1 MLKRLVER
9 PIAVTMTIIAILI
22 VGVVA
27 IGKLPVSLMP
37 NVDIPQITVQV
48 AVNGSSAREI
58 NEQVIKPLRMQLIQI
73 PALEDIRCE
82 AVNGSGNIFMVF
94 DHKSNTDLNFIEVNE
109 KIDKVLSSLPKEVE
123 RPKVIK
129 ASATDIPA
137 FFINVAIP
145 GSSVEKFLELSRFA
159 KEVIARRV
167 EQVPQVALVD
177 ISGTLGTQI
186 LIEPDE
192 AKLQGLGIGVDDLE
206 KAIGKNN
213 VTLGNLSIRDGYYQW
228 NVSFDSQVKNRED
241 IESITL
247 NINGR
252 IYTFGE
258 LAKVSEVPQ
267 DADGMVQQGEERAI
281 ARAVIKQSD
290 AQMADL
296 KESLEELT
304 ENFKREY
311 PHIEFTV
318 TRNQTELLDYSI
330 DNLKDNILVG
340 AILAVLVIFLF
351 MRDYRS
357 PLLVM
362 ITIPLSLVV
371 SLLLLYL
378 LGISINIISLSGLI
392 LGLGMMVDN
401 SIIVIDNITQYWQ
414 RGAALK
420 VAVVEATKEVVGP
433 MLSSVLTTCSVFVP
447 LIFLSGISG
456 ALFYDQ
462 AMAVTMALFTSL
474 FVAVLVIPVY
484 YWQLYRKQER
494 FAPSGFRQ
502 EYIGKK
508 KSFLDRID
516 DWYEKGLKW
525 TLRHQK
531 AAWGVFFALIAGTF
545 LFYGVLEKSKLP
557 PITHKDVILNIDWNS
572 PLTLEESRTRCS
584 KILEGMEGHIAHYD
598 LLIGKQDFLL
608 SHSGDITSSQVKCY
622 IDAHT
627 PDDLAQLEPVLLE
640 RIQEKYPQATTGF
653 EESSNI
659 FNTIFADN
667 EAPLV
672 AMISRKDSKS
682 LQPDQLNRVLQQIK
696 DRLPEV
702 YIEPV
707 LWQEQILLITQP
719 EQMALYNL
727 NYSAIY
733 QALSTA
739 TKENTLFSIKQGS
752 FSTPVV
758 IGDAGE
764 QKDLLAVTVKNSQ
777 GAEIPLS
784 YVLKERRVRDLK
796 NIVQG
801 RDGDYYPLN
810 INVPDNL
817 IPAVEQAIKEIILS
831 TDEFA
836 VEFAGGYY
844 TSRGMIGEL
853 AIILIISLLLLY
865 FILAAQFE
873 SLVQPLIILSE
884 IVADLTGALFLL
896 WICGAGINLMSMIGI
911 VVMCGII
918 INDSILKVDTI
929 NRLRKQYSLL
939 RAIMVAGNRRLSP
952 ILMTSL
958 TTILAIAPFLVRG
971 NMGADLQF
979 PLSLALIGGMVVG
992 TAVSIFFIPVL
1003 YYNIY
1008 NRRSGRNA
1016 AEGSNKPEPV
1026 GKKN

>member
-1 MLKRLVER
+1 MLRRLVER

-22 VGVVA
+22 VGIVA
-27 IGKLPVSLMP
+27 IGRLPISLMP

-48 AVNGSSAREI
+48 AASGTSAREI

-73 PALEDIRCE
+73 PSLEDIRCE
-82 AVNGSGNIFMVF
+82 AVNGSGNIFMEF
-94 DHKSNTDLNFIEVNE
+94 SHKSDTDLNFIEVNE

-137 FFINVAIP
+137 FFINLTIP

-192 AKLQGLGIGVDDLE
+192 AKLQGLGIGVDELE
-206 KAIGKNN
+206 KAVGNNN

-228 NVSFDSQVKNRED
+228 NVSFDSQLKSRED
-241 IESITL
+241 IEAITL
-247 NINGR
+247 NLNGR

-267 DADGMVQQGEERAI
+267 ESHGMVQQGAERAI
-281 ARAVIKQSD
+281 TMAVIKQSD
-290 AQMADL
+290 AQMAAL
-296 KESLEELT
+296 KSSLEELT
-304 ENFKREY
+304 ENFAKEY

-330 DNLKDNILVG
+330 DNLKSNILVG

-414 RGAALK
+414 RGSSLK
-420 VAVVEATKEVVGP
+420 EAVVEATREVVAP

-484 YWQLYRKQER
+484 YMRLYKGQER
-494 FAPSGFRQ
+494 KPAR
-502 EYIGKK
+502 KK

-516 DWYEKGLKW
+516 DGYEKGLKW

-531 AAWGVFFALIAGTF
+531 TAWGVFFALIAGTF

-557 PITHKDVILNIDWNS
+557 PVTHKDIILNIDWNA
-572 PLTLEESRTRCS
+572 PITLEESRARCS

-608 SHSGDITSSQVKCY
+608 SHSGDITPSQVKCY

-627 PDDLAQLEPVLLE
+627 PDDLAQVEPVLLK
-640 RIQEKYPQATTGF
+640 RIQEKYPQSTTGF

-696 DRLPEV
+696 ERLPQV

-707 LWQEQILLITQP
+707 L
-719 EQMALYNL
+719 
-727 NYSAIY
+727 
-733 QALSTA
+733 
-739 TKENTLFSIKQGS
+739 
-752 FSTPVV
+752 
-758 IGDAGE
+758 
-764 QKDLLAVTVKNSQ
+764 
-777 GAEIPLS
+777 
-784 YVLKERRVRDLK
+784 
-796 NIVQG
+796 
-801 RDGDYYPLN
+801 
-810 INVPDNL
+810 
-817 IPAVEQAIKEIILS
+817 
-831 TDEFA
+831 
-836 VEFAGGYY
+836 
-844 TSRGMIGEL
+844 
-853 AIILIISLLLLY
+853 
-865 FILAAQFE
+865 
-873 SLVQPLIILSE
+873 
-884 IVADLTGALFLL
+884 
-896 WICGAGINLMSMIGI
+896 
-911 VVMCGII
+911 
-918 INDSILKVDTI
+918 
-929 NRLRKQYSLL
+929 
-939 RAIMVAGNRRLSP
+939 
-952 ILMTSL
+952 
-958 TTILAIAPFLVRG
+958 
-971 NMGADLQF
+971 
-979 PLSLALIGGMVVG
+979 
-992 TAVSIFFIPVL
+992 
-1003 YYNIY
+1003 
-1008 NRRSGRNA
+1008 
-1016 AEGSNKPEPV
+1016 
-1026 GKKN
+1026 

>member
-1 MLKRLVER
+1 MLRRLVER

-22 VGVVA
+22 VGIVA
-27 IGKLPVSLMP
+27 IGRLPISLMP

-48 AVNGSSAREI
+48 AASGTSAREI

-73 PALEDIRCE
+73 PSLEDIRCE
-82 AVNGSGNIFMVF
+82 AVNGSGNIFMEF
-94 DHKSNTDLNFIEVNE
+94 SHKSDTDLNFIEVNE

-137 FFINVAIP
+137 FFINLTIP

-159 KEVIARRV
+159 REVIARRV

-192 AKLQGLGIGVDDLE
+192 AKLQGLGIGVDELE
-206 KAIGKNN
+206 KAVGNNN

-228 NVSFDSQVKNRED
+228 NVSFDSQLKSRED
-241 IESITL
+241 IEAITL
-247 NINGR
+247 NLNGR

-267 DADGMVQQGEERAI
+267 GAHGMVQQGAERAI
-281 ARAVIKQSD
+281 TMAVIKQSD
-290 AQMADL
+290 AQMAAL
-296 KESLEELT
+296 KSSLEELT
-304 ENFKREY
+304 ENFAKEY

-330 DNLKDNILVG
+330 DNLKSNILVG

-414 RGAALK
+414 RGSSLK
-420 VAVVEATKEVVGP
+420 EAVVEATREVVAP

-484 YWQLYRKQER
+484 YMRLYKVQER
-494 FAPSGFRQ
+494 KPAR
-502 EYIGKK
+502 KK
-508 KSFLDRID
+508 KTFLDRID
-516 DWYEKGLKW
+516 DGYEKGLKW

-531 AAWGVFFALIAGTF
+531 TAWGVFFALIAGTF

-557 PITHKDVILNIDWNS
+557 PITHKDIILNIDWNS
-572 PLTLEESRTRCS
+572 PITLEESRARCS
-584 KILEGMEGHIAHYD
+584 KILEGLEQHIAHYD

-608 SHSGDITSSQVKCY
+608 SHSGDITPSQVKCY

-627 PDDLAQLEPVLLE
+627 PDDLAQVEPVLLK

-696 DRLPEV
+696 ERLPQV

-707 LWQEQILLITQP
+707 LWQEQILLVTQP

-727 NYSAIY
+727 GYGAIY

-817 IPAVEQAIKEIILS
+817 IPAVEKAIKETILA

-873 SLVQPLIILSE
+873 SLVQPFIILSE
-884 IVADLTGALFLL
+884 IVADLTGALLLL

-979 PLSLALIGGMVVG
+979 PLSLALIGGMIVG

-1008 NRRSGRNA
+1008 
-1016 AEGSNKPEPV
+1016 KPV

>member
-1 MLKRLVER
+1 MLRRLVER

-22 VGVVA
+22 VGIVA
-27 IGKLPVSLMP
+27 IGRLPISLMP

-48 AVNGSSAREI
+48 AASGTSAREI

-73 PALEDIRCE
+73 PSLEDIRCE
-82 AVNGSGNIFMVF
+82 AVNGSGNIFMEF
-94 DHKSNTDLNFIEVNE
+94 SHKSDTDLNFIEVNE

-137 FFINVAIP
+137 FFINLTIP

-159 KEVIARRV
+159 REVIARRV

-192 AKLQGLGIGVDDLE
+192 AKLQGLGIGVDELE
-206 KAIGKNN
+206 KAVGNNN

-228 NVSFDSQVKNRED
+228 NVSFDSQLKSRED
-241 IESITL
+241 IEAITL
-247 NINGR
+247 NLNGR

-267 DADGMVQQGEERAI
+267 EAHGMVQQGAERAI
-281 ARAVIKQSD
+281 TMAVIKQSD
-290 AQMADL
+290 AQMAAL
-296 KESLEELT
+296 KSSLEELT
-304 ENFKREY
+304 ENFAKEY

-330 DNLKDNILVG
+330 DNLKSNILVG

-414 RGAALK
+414 RGSSLK
-420 VAVVEATKEVVGP
+420 EAVVEATREVVAP

-484 YWQLYRKQER
+484 YMRLYKGQER
-494 FAPSGFRQ
+494 KPAR
-502 EYIGKK
+502 KK
-508 KSFLDRID
+508 KPFLDRID
-516 DWYEKGLKW
+516 DGYEKGLKW

-531 AAWGVFFALIAGTF
+531 TAWGVFFALIAGTF

-557 PITHKDVILNIDWNS
+557 PITHKDIILNIDWNA
-572 PLTLEESRTRCS
+572 PITLEESRARCS

-608 SHSGDITSSQVKCY
+608 SHSGDITPSQVKCY

-627 PDDLAQLEPVLLE
+627 PDDLAQVEPVLLK

-696 DRLPEV
+696 ERLPQV

-707 LWQEQILLITQP
+707 LWQEQIHLVTQP

-727 NYSAIY
+727 GYGAIY

-764 QKDLLAVTVKNSQ
+764 QKDLLAVTVKNAQ

-817 IPAVEQAIKEIILS
+817 IPAVEKAIKETILA

-873 SLVQPLIILSE
+873 SLVQPFIILSE
-884 IVADLTGALFLL
+884 IVADLTGALLLL

-979 PLSLALIGGMVVG
+979 PLSVALIGGMIVG

-1008 NRRSGRNA
+1008 
-1016 AEGSNKPEPV
+1016 KPV

>member
-1 MLKRLVER
+1 MLRRLVER

-22 VGVVA
+22 VGIVA
-27 IGKLPVSLMP
+27 IRRLPISLMP

-48 AVNGSSAREI
+48 AASGTSAREI

-73 PALEDIRCE
+73 PSLEDIRCE
-82 AVNGSGNIFMVF
+82 AVNGSGNIFMEF
-94 DHKSNTDLNFIEVNE
+94 SHKSDTDLNFIEVNE

-137 FFINVAIP
+137 FFINLTIP

-159 KEVIARRV
+159 REVIARRV

-192 AKLQGLGIGVDDLE
+192 AKLQGLGIGVDELE
-206 KAIGKNN
+206 KAVGNNN

-228 NVSFDSQVKNRED
+228 NVSFDSQLKSRED
-241 IESITL
+241 IEAITL
-247 NINGR
+247 NLNGR

-267 DADGMVQQGEERAI
+267 EAHGMVQQGAERAI
-281 ARAVIKQSD
+281 TMAVIKQSD
-290 AQMADL
+290 AQMAAL
-296 KESLEELT
+296 KSSLEELT
-304 ENFKREY
+304 ENFAKEY

-330 DNLKDNILVG
+330 DNLKSNILVG

-414 RGAALK
+414 RGSSLK
-420 VAVVEATKEVVGP
+420 EAVVEATREVVAP

-484 YWQLYRKQER
+484 YMRLYKGQER
-494 FAPSGFRQ
+494 KPAR
-502 EYIGKK
+502 KK

-516 DWYEKGLKW
+516 DGYEKGLKW

-531 AAWGVFFALIAGTF
+531 TAWGVFFALIAGTF

-557 PITHKDVILNIDWNS
+557 PITHKDIILNIDWNA
-572 PLTLEESRTRCS
+572 PITLEESRARCS
-584 KILEGMEGHIAHYD
+584 KILEGLEGHIAHYD

-608 SHSGDITSSQVKCY
+608 SHSGDITPSQVKCY

-627 PDDLAQLEPVLLE
+627 PDDLAQVEPVLLK

-696 DRLPEV
+696 ERLPQV

-707 LWQEQILLITQP
+707 LWQEQILLVTQP

-727 NYSAIY
+727 GYGAIY

-817 IPAVEQAIKEIILS
+817 IPAVEKSIKETILA

-873 SLVQPLIILSE
+873 SLVQPFIILSE

-979 PLSLALIGGMVVG
+979 PLSVALIGGMVVG

-1008 NRRSGRNA
+1008 
-1016 AEGSNKPEPV
+1016 KPV

>member
-1 MLKRLVER
+1 MLRRLVDR
-9 PIAVTMTIIAILI
+9 PIAVTMTIVAILI
-22 VGVVA
+22 VGIVS
-27 IGKLPVSLMP
+27 IGRLPISLMP

-48 AVNGSSAREI
+48 SAGGSSAREI

-73 PALEDIRCE
+73 PALQDIRCE
-82 AVNGSGNIFMVF
+82 AVNGSGSIFMEF
-94 DHKSNTDLNFIEVNE
+94 SHKSDIDLNFIEVNE
-109 KIDKVLSSLPKEVE
+109 RIDKVLSSLPKEVE

-137 FFINVAIP
+137 FFINVSIP
-145 GSSVEKFLELSRFA
+145 GSSIETFMQLSTFA
-159 KEVIARRV
+159 REILSRRV
-167 EQVPQVALVD
+167 EQVAEVALVD
-177 ISGTLGTQI
+177 ISGVLGSRI
-186 LIEPDE
+186 LIEPNTARLE
-192 AKLQGLGIGVDDLE
+192 ALGLTVKDLE
-206 KAIGKNN
+206 EAIDGNN
-213 VTLGNLSIRDGYYQW
+213 VTLGNLTIKDGHYQW
-228 NVSFDSQVKNRED
+228 NVSFDSRIKSKED
-241 IESITL
+241 IEKIRL
-247 NINGR
+247 NVNGR
-252 IYTFGE
+252 IYSFGE
-258 LAKVSEVPQ
+258 LASVQLLPQ
-267 DADGMVQQGEERAI
+267 TPEGIVQQGEERAI
-281 ARAVIKQSD
+281 TMAVIKQSD
-290 AQMADL
+290 AQMSAL
-296 KESLEELT
+296 KGSLEKLT
-304 ENFKREY
+304 ANFKNEY
-311 PHIEFTV
+311 PDVEFTV

-330 DNLKDNILVG
+330 DNLKSNIIVG

-351 MRDYRS
+351 MSDLRS

-362 ITIPLSLVV
+362 ITIPLSLVA

-414 RGAALK
+414 RGASLK
-420 VAVVEATKEVVGP
+420 DATVEATREVVGP

-462 AMAVTMALFTSL
+462 AMAVTTALFTSL

-484 YWQLYRKQER
+484 YHLLYRKQER
-494 FAPSGFRQ
+494 FVSMGLLRDRDGEKRRF
-502 EYIGKK
+502 
-508 KSFLDRID
+508 SLDRID
-516 DWYEKGLKW
+516 DMYEKGLKW
-525 TLRHQK
+525 VLRHQK
-531 AAWGVFFALIAGTF
+531 TSWVVFISLAACSFV
-545 LFYGVLEKSKLP
+545 FYGLLQKSKLP
-557 PITHKDVILNIDWNS
+557 PITHKDIILNIDWNT
-572 PLTLEESRTRCS
+572 PLTIEESRKRCLS
-584 KILEGMEGHIAHYD
+584 IMDGLEERVEHYD

-608 SHSGDITSSQVKCY
+608 SHSGDITPSQVKFY

-627 PDDLAQLEPVLLE
+627 PDELAYAQEILRD
-640 RIQEKYPQATTGF
+640 RILGQWPDATVGF

-672 AMISRKDSKS
+672 AMLSRKDSKT
-682 LQPDQLNRVLQQIK
+682 LEPDQLNRVLQQIK
-696 DRLPEV
+696 ERLPQV

-707 LWQEQILLITQP
+707 LWQEQIMLITEP
-719 EQMALYNL
+719 EKMALYNVD
-727 NYSAIY
+727 YGSIY
-733 QALSTA
+733 RALSTA
-739 TKENTLFSIKQGS
+739 TSENTLFSIKSGS
-752 FSTPVV
+752 FSIPVV
-758 IGDAGE
+758 IGEGAAHN
-764 QKDLLAVTVKNSQ
+764 DLLSVTVKNTL

-810 INVPDNL
+810 ISVADSQ
-817 IPAVEQAIKEIILS
+817 IPKVEQVIKEVIHAENDFS
-831 TDEFA
+831 
-836 VEFAGGYY
+836 VEFAGEYY
-844 TSRGMIGEL
+844 ASKGLIGEL
-853 AIILIISLLLLY
+853 AIVLVISLLLLY

-884 IVADLTGALFLL
+884 IVADLSGALFAL
-896 WICGAGINLMSMIGI
+896 WICGAGINIMSMIGI

-929 NRLRKQYSLL
+929 NRLRKDYTLL
-939 RAIMVAGNRRLSP
+939 RAIIVGGNRRLTP

-979 PLSLALIGGMVVG
+979 PLSVALIGGMVLG
-992 TAVSIFFIPVL
+992 TVVSIFFIPVL

-1008 NRRSGRNA
+1008 S
-1016 AEGSNKPEPV
+1016 
-1026 GKKN
+1026 KK

>member
-1 MLKRLVER
+1 
-9 PIAVTMTIIAILI
+9 MTIVAILI
-22 VGVVA
+22 VGIVA
-27 IGKLPVSLMP
+27 IGKLPISLMP

-48 AVNGSSAREI
+48 AAKGSSAREL

-73 PALEDIRCE
+73 PSLEDIRCE
-82 AVNGSGNIFMVF
+82 AVNGSGNIFMEF
-94 DHKSNTDLNFIEVNE
+94 SHKSDTDLNFIEVNE
-109 KIDKVLSSLPKEVE
+109 KIDKVLSTLPKEVE

-137 FFINVAIP
+137 FFINLTIP

-159 KEVIARRV
+159 REVIARRV

-206 KAIGKNN
+206 KAIGNNN

-228 NVSFDSQVKNRED
+228 NVSFDSQLTSREE
-241 IESITL
+241 IEAITL
-247 NINGR
+247 NLNGR

-267 DADGMVQQGEERAI
+267 EAHGMVQQGSERAI
-281 ARAVIKQSD
+281 TMAVIKQSD

-330 DNLKDNILVG
+330 DNLKSNILVG
-340 AILAVLVIFLF
+340 AILVVLVIFLF

-414 RGAALK
+414 RGSTLK
-420 VAVVEATKEVVGP
+420 EAVVEATKEVIAP

-484 YWQLYRKQER
+484 YLLLYRKQER
-494 FAPSGFRQ
+494 FAQSGVGR
-502 EYIGKK
+502 ESARKKK

-516 DWYEKGLKW
+516 DGYEKGLKW

-531 AAWGVFFALIAGTF
+531 TAWGIFFALIAGTF

-557 PITHKDVILNIDWNS
+557 PITHKDIILNIDWNAS
-572 PLTLEESRTRCS
+572 LSLEESRARCS

-608 SHSGDITSSQVKCY
+608 SHSGDITPSQVKCY

-653 EESSNI
+653 DESSNI

-696 DRLPEV
+696 ERLPQV

-727 NYSAIY
+727 NYGAIY

-764 QKDLLAVTVKNSQ
+764 RKDLLSVTVKNSQ

-817 IPAVEQAIKEIILS
+817 IPAVEQAIKETILA

-844 TSRGMIGEL
+844 TSRSMIGEL
-853 AIILIISLLLLY
+853 AIILVISLLLLY

-929 NRLRKQYSLL
+929 NRLRRQYSLL
-939 RAIMVAGNRRLSP
+939 RAIIVAGNRRLSP

-1008 NRRSGRNA
+1008 KS
-1016 AEGSNKPEPV
+1016 V

>member
-1 MLKRLVER
+1 MLRRLVER

-22 VGVVA
+22 VGIVA
-27 IGKLPVSLMP
+27 IGRLPISLMP

-48 AVNGSSAREI
+48 AASGTSAREI

-73 PALEDIRCE
+73 PSLEDIRCE
-82 AVNGSGNIFMVF
+82 AVNGSGNIFMEF
-94 DHKSNTDLNFIEVNE
+94 SHKSDTDLNFIEVNE

-137 FFINVAIP
+137 FFINLTIP

-192 AKLQGLGIGVDDLE
+192 AKLQGLGIGVDELE
-206 KAIGKNN
+206 KAVGNNN

-228 NVSFDSQVKNRED
+228 NVSFDSQLKSRED
-241 IESITL
+241 IEAITL
-247 NINGR
+247 NLNGR

-267 DADGMVQQGEERAI
+267 ESHGMVQQGAERAI
-281 ARAVIKQSD
+281 TMAVIKQSD
-290 AQMADL
+290 AQMAAL
-296 KESLEELT
+296 KSSLEELT
-304 ENFKREY
+304 ENFAKEY

-330 DNLKDNILVG
+330 DNLKSNILVG

-414 RGAALK
+414 RGSSLK
-420 VAVVEATKEVVGP
+420 EAVVEATREVVAP

-484 YWQLYRKQER
+484 YMRLYKGQER
-494 FAPSGFRQ
+494 KPAR
-502 EYIGKK
+502 KK

-516 DWYEKGLKW
+516 DGYEKGLKW

-531 AAWGVFFALIAGTF
+531 TAWGVFFALIAGTF

-557 PITHKDVILNIDWNS
+557 PVTHKDIILNIDWNA
-572 PLTLEESRTRCS
+572 PITLEESRARCS

-608 SHSGDITSSQVKCY
+608 SHSGDITPSQVKCY

-627 PDDLAQLEPVLLE
+627 PDDLAQVEPVLLK
-640 RIQEKYPQATTGF
+640 RIQEKYPQSTTGF

-696 DRLPEV
+696 ERLPQV

-707 LWQEQILLITQP
+707 LWQEQILLVTQP

-727 NYSAIY
+727 GYGAIY

-764 QKDLLAVTVKNSQ
+764 QKDLLAVTVKNAQ

-810 INVPDNL
+810 INVPDNI
-817 IPAVEQAIKEIILS
+817 IPAVEKAIKETILA

-873 SLVQPLIILSE
+873 SLVQPFIILSE
-884 IVADLTGALFLL
+884 IVADLTGALLLL

-979 PLSLALIGGMVVG
+979 PLSLALIGGMIVG

-1008 NRRSGRNA
+1008 
-1016 AEGSNKPEPV
+1016 KPV

>member
-1 MLKRLVER
+1 MLRRLVER

-22 VGVVA
+22 VGIVA
-27 IGKLPVSLMP
+27 IGKLPISLMP

-48 AVNGSSAREI
+48 AAKGSSAREI

-73 PALEDIRCE
+73 PSLEDIRCE
-82 AVNGSGNIFMVF
+82 AVNGSGNIFMEF
-94 DHKSNTDLNFIEVNE
+94 SHKSDTDLNFIEVNE
-109 KIDKVLSSLPKEVE
+109 KIDKVLSTLPKEVE

-137 FFINVAIP
+137 FFINLTIP

-159 KEVIARRV
+159 REVIARRV

-206 KAIGKNN
+206 IAVGNNN

-228 NVSFDSQVKNRED
+228 NVSFDSQLTSREE
-241 IESITL
+241 IEAITL
-247 NINGR
+247 NLNGR

-258 LAKVSEVPQ
+258 LARVSEMPQ
-267 DADGMVQQGEERAI
+267 EANGMVQQGAERAI
-281 ARAVIKQSD
+281 TMAVIKQSD
-290 AQMADL
+290 AQMAAL
-296 KESLEELT
+296 KVSLEELT
-304 ENFKREY
+304 ENFRKDY
-311 PHIEFTV
+311 PHIEFSV

-330 DNLKDNILVG
+330 DNLKSNILVG

-414 RGAALK
+414 RGSTLK
-420 VAVVEATKEVVGP
+420 EAVVEATKEVIAP

-484 YWQLYRKQER
+484 YWQLYRRQER
-494 FAPSGFRQ
+494 KPAR
-502 EYIGKK
+502 EKK

-516 DWYEKGLKW
+516 DGYEKGLKW

-531 AAWGVFFALIAGTF
+531 TAWGIFFALIAGTF

-557 PITHKDVILNIDWNS
+557 PITHKDIILNIDWNVS
-572 PLTLEESRTRCS
+572 LTLEESRARCLR
-584 KILEGMEGHIAHYD
+584 ILEGLEEHIAHYD

-627 PDDLAQLEPVLLE
+627 PNDLAQVE
-640 RIQEKYPQATTGF
+640 RILQQRVQENYPQATTGF

-682 LQPDQLNRVLQQIK
+682 LQPDQLNSVLQQIK
-696 DRLPEV
+696 QRLPQV

-727 NYSAIY
+727 GYSAIY

-810 INVPDNL
+810 ISVPDNL
-817 IPAVEQAIKEIILS
+817 IPAVEKAIKETILA
-831 TDEFA
+831 TDELA

-884 IVADLTGALFLL
+884 IVADLTGALLLL

-1016 AEGSNKPEPV
+1016 AEGSNKPDLSGRKTERL
-1026 GKKN
+1026 

>member
-1 MLKRLVER
+1 
-9 PIAVTMTIIAILI
+9 
-22 VGVVA
+22 
-27 IGKLPVSLMP
+27 
-37 NVDIPQITVQV
+37 
-48 AVNGSSAREI
+48 
-58 NEQVIKPLRMQLIQI
+58 
-73 PALEDIRCE
+73 
-82 AVNGSGNIFMVF
+82 
-94 DHKSNTDLNFIEVNE
+94 
-109 KIDKVLSSLPKEVE
+109 
-123 RPKVIK
+123 
-129 ASATDIPA
+129 
-137 FFINVAIP
+137 
-145 GSSVEKFLELSRFA
+145 
-159 KEVIARRV
+159 
-167 EQVPQVALVD
+167 
-177 ISGTLGTQI
+177 
-186 LIEPDE
+186 
-192 AKLQGLGIGVDDLE
+192 
-206 KAIGKNN
+206 
-213 VTLGNLSIRDGYYQW
+213 
-228 NVSFDSQVKNRED
+228 
-241 IESITL
+241 
-247 NINGR
+247 
-252 IYTFGE
+252 
-258 LAKVSEVPQ
+258 
-267 DADGMVQQGEERAI
+267 
-281 ARAVIKQSD
+281 
-290 AQMADL
+290 
-296 KESLEELT
+296 
-304 ENFKREY
+304 
-311 PHIEFTV
+311 
-318 TRNQTELLDYSI
+318 
-330 DNLKDNILVG
+330 
-340 AILAVLVIFLF
+340 
-351 MRDYRS
+351 
-357 PLLVM
+357 
-362 ITIPLSLVV
+362 
-371 SLLLLYL
+371 
-378 LGISINIISLSGLI
+378 
-392 LGLGMMVDN
+392 
-401 SIIVIDNITQYWQ
+401 
-414 RGAALK
+414 
-420 VAVVEATKEVVGP
+420 
-433 MLSSVLTTCSVFVP
+433 
-447 LIFLSGISG
+447 
-456 ALFYDQ
+456 
-462 AMAVTMALFTSL
+462 
-474 FVAVLVIPVY
+474 
-484 YWQLYRKQER
+484 
-494 FAPSGFRQ
+494 
-502 EYIGKK
+502 
-508 KSFLDRID
+508 
-516 DWYEKGLKW
+516 
-525 TLRHQK
+525 
-531 AAWGVFFALIAGTF
+531 
-545 LFYGVLEKSKLP
+545 
-557 PITHKDVILNIDWNS
+557 
-572 PLTLEESRTRCS
+572 
-584 KILEGMEGHIAHYD
+584 MEGHIAHYD

-608 SHSGDITSSQVKCY
+608 SHSGDITPSQVKCY

-627 PDDLAQLEPVLLE
+627 PDDLAQVEPVLLK

-696 DRLPEV
+696 ERLPQV

-707 LWQEQILLITQP
+707 LWQEQILLVTQP

-727 NYSAIY
+727 GYGAIY

-764 QKDLLAVTVKNSQ
+764 QKDLLAVTVKNAQ

-817 IPAVEQAIKEIILS
+817 IPAVEKAIKKTVLA

-873 SLVQPLIILSE
+873 SLVQPFIILSE
-884 IVADLTGALFLL
+884 IVADLTGALLLL

-979 PLSLALIGGMVVG
+979 PLSVALIGGMVVG

-1008 NRRSGRNA
+1008 
-1016 AEGSNKPEPV
+1016 KPV

>member
-1 MLKRLVER
+1 MLRRLVER

-22 VGVVA
+22 VGIVA
-27 IGKLPVSLMP
+27 IGRLPISLMP

-48 AVNGSSAREI
+48 AASGTSAREI

-73 PALEDIRCE
+73 PSLEDIRCE
-82 AVNGSGNIFMVF
+82 AVNGSGNIFMEF
-94 DHKSNTDLNFIEVNE
+94 SHKSDTDLNFIEVNE

-137 FFINVAIP
+137 FFINLTIP

-192 AKLQGLGIGVDDLE
+192 AKLQGLGIGVDELE
-206 KAIGKNN
+206 KAVGNNN

-228 NVSFDSQVKNRED
+228 NVSFDSQLKSRED
-241 IESITL
+241 IEAITL
-247 NINGR
+247 NLNGR

-267 DADGMVQQGEERAI
+267 EAHGMVQQGAERAI
-281 ARAVIKQSD
+281 TMAVIKQSD
-290 AQMADL
+290 AQMAAL
-296 KESLEELT
+296 KSSLEELT
-304 ENFKREY
+304 ENFTKEY

-330 DNLKDNILVG
+330 DNLKSNILVG

-414 RGAALK
+414 RGSSLK
-420 VAVVEATKEVVGP
+420 EAVVEATREVVAP

-484 YWQLYRKQER
+484 YMRLYKGQER
-494 FAPSGFRQ
+494 KPSR
-502 EYIGKK
+502 KK

-531 AAWGVFFALIAGTF
+531 TAWGVFFTLIAGTF
-545 LFYGVLEKSKLP
+545 LFYGVLDKSKLP
-557 PITHKDVILNIDWNS
+557 PITHKDIILNIDWNA
-572 PLTLEESRTRCS
+572 PITLEESRARCS
-584 KILEGMEGHIAHYD
+584 KILEGLEQHIAHYD

-608 SHSGDITSSQVKCY
+608 SHSGDITPSQVKCY

-627 PDDLAQLEPVLLE
+627 PDDLAQVEPVLLK
-640 RIQEKYPQATTGF
+640 RIQEKYPQVTTGF

-696 DRLPEV
+696 ERLPQV

-707 LWQEQILLITQP
+707 LWQEQILLVTQP

-727 NYSAIY
+727 GYGAIY

-817 IPAVEQAIKEIILS
+817 IPAVEKAIKETVLA

-836 VEFAGGYY
+836 MEFAGGYY

-873 SLVQPLIILSE
+873 SLVQPFIILSE
-884 IVADLTGALFLL
+884 IVADLTGALLLL

-979 PLSLALIGGMVVG
+979 PLSLALIGGMIVG

-1008 NRRSGRNA
+1008 
-1016 AEGSNKPEPV
+1016 KPV

>member
-1 MLKRLVER
+1 MLRRLVER

-22 VGVVA
+22 VGIVA
-27 IGKLPVSLMP
+27 IGRLPISLMP

-48 AVNGSSAREI
+48 AASGTSAREI

-73 PALEDIRCE
+73 PSLEDIRCE
-82 AVNGSGNIFMVF
+82 AVNGSGNIFMEF
-94 DHKSNTDLNFIEVNE
+94 SHKSDTDLNFIEVNE

-137 FFINVAIP
+137 FFINLTIP

-192 AKLQGLGIGVDDLE
+192 AKLQGLGIGVDELE
-206 KAIGKNN
+206 KAVGNNN

-228 NVSFDSQVKNRED
+228 NVSFDSQLKSRED
-241 IESITL
+241 IEAITL
-247 NINGR
+247 NLNGR

-267 DADGMVQQGEERAI
+267 ESHGMVQQGAERAI
-281 ARAVIKQSD
+281 TMAVIKQSD
-290 AQMADL
+290 AQMAAL
-296 KESLEELT
+296 KSSLEELT
-304 ENFKREY
+304 ENFAKEY

-330 DNLKDNILVG
+330 DNLKSNILVG

-414 RGAALK
+414 RGSSLK
-420 VAVVEATKEVVGP
+420 EAVVEATREVVAP

-484 YWQLYRKQER
+484 YMRLYKGQER
-494 FAPSGFRQ
+494 KPAR
-502 EYIGKK
+502 KK

-516 DWYEKGLKW
+516 DGYEKGLKW

-531 AAWGVFFALIAGTF
+531 TAWGVFFALIAGTF

-557 PITHKDVILNIDWNS
+557 PITHKDIILNIDWNA
-572 PLTLEESRTRCS
+572 PITLEESRARCS

-608 SHSGDITSSQVKCY
+608 SHSGDITPSQVKCY

-627 PDDLAQLEPVLLE
+627 PDDLAQVEPVLLK
-640 RIQEKYPQATTGF
+640 RIQEKYPQSTTGF

-696 DRLPEV
+696 ERLPQV

-707 LWQEQILLITQP
+707 LWQEQILLVTQP

-727 NYSAIY
+727 GYGAIY

-764 QKDLLAVTVKNSQ
+764 QKDLLAVTVKNAQ

-810 INVPDNL
+810 INVPDNI
-817 IPAVEQAIKEIILS
+817 IPAVEKAIKETILA

-873 SLVQPLIILSE
+873 SLVQPFIILSE
-884 IVADLTGALFLL
+884 IVADLTGALLLL

-979 PLSLALIGGMVVG
+979 PLSLALIGGMIVG

-1008 NRRSGRNA
+1008 
-1016 AEGSNKPEPV
+1016 KPV

>member
-1 MLKRLVER
+1 MLRRLVER

-22 VGVVA
+22 VGIVA
-27 IGKLPVSLMP
+27 IGRLPISLMP

-48 AVNGSSAREI
+48 AASGTSAREI

-73 PALEDIRCE
+73 PSLEDIRCE
-82 AVNGSGNIFMVF
+82 AVNGSGNIFMEF
-94 DHKSNTDLNFIEVNE
+94 SHKSDTDLNFIEVNE

-129 ASATDIPA
+129 TSATDIPA
-137 FFINVAIP
+137 FFINLTIH

-159 KEVIARRV
+159 REVIARRV

-192 AKLQGLGIGVDDLE
+192 AKLQGLGIGVDELE
-206 KAIGKNN
+206 KAVGNNN

-228 NVSFDSQVKNRED
+228 NVSFDSQLKSRED
-241 IESITL
+241 IEAITL
-247 NINGR
+247 NLNGR

-267 DADGMVQQGEERAI
+267 EAHGMVQQGAERAI
-281 ARAVIKQSD
+281 TMAVIKQSD
-290 AQMADL
+290 AQMAAL
-296 KESLEELT
+296 KSSLEELT
-304 ENFKREY
+304 ENFAKEY

-330 DNLKDNILVG
+330 DNLKSNILVG

-414 RGAALK
+414 RGSSLK
-420 VAVVEATKEVVGP
+420 EAVVEATREVVAP

-484 YWQLYRKQER
+484 YMRLYKGQER
-494 FAPSGFRQ
+494 KPAR
-502 EYIGKK
+502 KK
-508 KSFLDRID
+508 KTFLDRID
-516 DWYEKGLKW
+516 DGYEKGLKW

-531 AAWGVFFALIAGTF
+531 TAWGVFFALIAGTF

-557 PITHKDVILNIDWNS
+557 PITHKDIILNIDWNA
-572 PLTLEESRTRCS
+572 PITLEESRARCS
-584 KILEGMEGHIAHYD
+584 KILEGLEGHIAHYD

-608 SHSGDITSSQVKCY
+608 SHSGDITPSQVKCY

-627 PDDLAQLEPVLLE
+627 PDDLAQVEPVLLK

-696 DRLPEV
+696 ERLPQV

-707 LWQEQILLITQP
+707 LWQEQILLVTQP

-727 NYSAIY
+727 GYGAIY

-817 IPAVEQAIKEIILS
+817 IPVVEKAIKETILS

-853 AIILIISLLLLY
+853 AIILIISLMLLY

-873 SLVQPLIILSE
+873 SLVQPFIILSE
-884 IVADLTGALFLL
+884 IVADLTGALLLL

-1008 NRRSGRNA
+1008 
-1016 AEGSNKPEPV
+1016 KPV

>member
-22 VGVVA
+22 VGIVA
-27 IGKLPVSLMP
+27 IGRLPISLMP

-48 AVNGSSAREI
+48 AASGTSAREI

-73 PALEDIRCE
+73 PSLEDIRCE
-82 AVNGSGNIFMVF
+82 AVNGSGNIFMEF
-94 DHKSNTDLNFIEVNE
+94 SHKSDTDLNFIEVNE

-129 ASATDIPA
+129 ASATDIPV
-137 FFINVAIP
+137 FFINLTIP

-159 KEVIARRV
+159 REVIARRV

-192 AKLQGLGIGVDDLE
+192 AKLQGLGIGVDELE
-206 KAIGKNN
+206 KAVGNNN

-228 NVSFDSQVKNRED
+228 NVSFDSQLKSRED
-241 IESITL
+241 IEAITL
-247 NINGR
+247 NLNGR

-267 DADGMVQQGEERAI
+267 ESHGMVQQGAERAI
-281 ARAVIKQSD
+281 TMAVIKQSD
-290 AQMADL
+290 AQMAAL
-296 KESLEELT
+296 KSSLEELT
-304 ENFKREY
+304 ENFAKEY

-330 DNLKDNILVG
+330 DNLKSNILVG

-414 RGAALK
+414 RGSSLK
-420 VAVVEATKEVVGP
+420 EAVVEATREVVAP

-484 YWQLYRKQER
+484 YMRLYKGQER
-494 FAPSGFRQ
+494 KPAR
-502 EYIGKK
+502 KK

-516 DWYEKGLKW
+516 DGYEKGLKW

-531 AAWGVFFALIAGTF
+531 TAWGVFFALIAGTF

-557 PITHKDVILNIDWNS
+557 PITHKDIILNIDWNA
-572 PLTLEESRTRCS
+572 PITLEESRARCS
-584 KILEGMEGHIAHYD
+584 KILEGLEQHIAHYD

-608 SHSGDITSSQVKCY
+608 SHSGDITPSQVKCY

-627 PDDLAQLEPVLLE
+627 PDDLAQVEPVLLK

-696 DRLPEV
+696 ERLPQV

-707 LWQEQILLITQP
+707 LWQEQILLVTQP

-727 NYSAIY
+727 GYGAIY

-764 QKDLLAVTVKNSQ
+764 QKDLLAVTVKNAQ

-817 IPAVEQAIKEIILS
+817 IPAVEKAIKETILA

-873 SLVQPLIILSE
+873 SLVQPFIILSE
-884 IVADLTGALFLL
+884 IVADLTGALLLL

-979 PLSLALIGGMVVG
+979 PLSLALIGGMIVG

-1008 NRRSGRNA
+1008 
-1016 AEGSNKPEPV
+1016 KPV

>member
-1 MLKRLVER
+1 MLRRLVER

-22 VGVVA
+22 VGIVA
-27 IGKLPVSLMP
+27 IGKLPISLMP
-37 NVDIPQITVQV
+37 NVDIPQITVKV
-48 AVNGSSAREI
+48 AAKGSSAREL

-73 PALEDIRCE
+73 PSLEDIRCE
-82 AVNGSGNIFMVF
+82 AVNGSGNIFMEF
-94 DHKSNTDLNFIEVNE
+94 SHKSDTDLNFIEVNE
-109 KIDKVLSSLPKEVE
+109 KIDKVLSTLPKEVE

-137 FFINVAIP
+137 FFINLTIP

-159 KEVIARRV
+159 REVIARRV

-206 KAIGKNN
+206 KAIGNNN

-228 NVSFDSQVKNRED
+228 NVSFDSQLKSRED
-241 IESITL
+241 IEAITL
-247 NINGR
+247 NLNGR

-267 DADGMVQQGEERAI
+267 EAHGMVQQGSERAI
-281 ARAVIKQSD
+281 TMAVIKQSD
-290 AQMADL
+290 AQMAAL
-296 KESLEELT
+296 KGSLEELT
-304 ENFKREY
+304 ENFRKEY

-330 DNLKDNILVG
+330 DNLKSNILVG

-378 LGISINIISLSGLI
+378 LGISINTISLSGLI

-414 RGAALK
+414 RGSTLK
-420 VAVVEATKEVVGP
+420 EAVVEATKEVIAP

-484 YWQLYRKQER
+484 YWQLYRRQER
-494 FAPSGFRQ
+494 FAPSGLGR
-502 EYIGKK
+502 ESARKK
-508 KSFLDRID
+508 KSILDRID
-516 DWYEKGLKW
+516 YGYEKGLKW

-531 AAWGVFFALIAGTF
+531 TAWGIFFALIAGTF

-557 PITHKDVILNIDWNS
+557 PITHKDIILNIDWNAS
-572 PLTLEESRTRCS
+572 LTLEESRARCL
-584 KILEGMEGHIAHYD
+584 KILEGLEENIAHYD

-608 SHSGDITSSQVKCY
+608 SHSEDITPSQVKCY

-627 PDDLAQLEPVLLE
+627 PNDLAQVE
-640 RIQEKYPQATTGF
+640 RILQQRVQENYPQATTGF

-696 DRLPEV
+696 HRLPQA

-727 NYSAIY
+727 GYGSIY

-764 QKDLLAVTVKNSQ
+764 QKDLLSVTVKNSQ

-810 INVPDNL
+810 INVPDNQ
-817 IPAVEQAIKEIILS
+817 IPAVEKAIKETILS

-844 TSRGMIGEL
+844 TSRSMIGEL
-853 AIILIISLLLLY
+853 AIILVISLLLLY

-939 RAIMVAGNRRLSP
+939 RAIIVAGNRRLSP

-1008 NRRSGRNA
+1008 
-1016 AEGSNKPEPV
+1016 KPV

>member
-1 MLKRLVER
+1 MLRRLVER

-22 VGVVA
+22 VGIVA
-27 IGKLPVSLMP
+27 IGRLPISLMP

-48 AVNGSSAREI
+48 AASGTSAREI

-73 PALEDIRCE
+73 PSLEDIRCE
-82 AVNGSGNIFMVF
+82 AVNGSGNIFMEF
-94 DHKSNTDLNFIEVNE
+94 SHKSDTDLNFIEVNE

-137 FFINVAIP
+137 FFINLTIP

-192 AKLQGLGIGVDDLE
+192 AKLQGLGIGVDELE
-206 KAIGKNN
+206 KAVGNNN

-228 NVSFDSQVKNRED
+228 NVSFDSQLKSRED
-241 IESITL
+241 IEAITL
-247 NINGR
+247 NLNGR

-267 DADGMVQQGEERAI
+267 ESHGMVQQGAERAI
-281 ARAVIKQSD
+281 TMAVIKQSD
-290 AQMADL
+290 AQMAAL
-296 KESLEELT
+296 KSSLEELT
-304 ENFKREY
+304 ENFAKEY

-330 DNLKDNILVG
+330 DNLKSNILVG

-414 RGAALK
+414 RGSSLK
-420 VAVVEATKEVVGP
+420 EAVVEATREVVAP

-484 YWQLYRKQER
+484 YMRLYKGQER
-494 FAPSGFRQ
+494 KPAR
-502 EYIGKK
+502 KK
-508 KSFLDRID
+508 KTFLDRID
-516 DWYEKGLKW
+516 DGYEKGLKW

-531 AAWGVFFALIAGTF
+531 TAWGVFFALIAGTF

-557 PITHKDVILNIDWNS
+557 PITHKDIILNIDWNS
-572 PLTLEESRTRCS
+572 PITLEESRARCS
-584 KILEGMEGHIAHYD
+584 KILEGLEGHIAHYD

-608 SHSGDITSSQVKCY
+608 SHSGDITPSQVKCY

-627 PDDLAQLEPVLLE
+627 PDDLAQVEPVLLK

-696 DRLPEV
+696 ERLPQV

-707 LWQEQILLITQP
+707 LWQEQILLVTQP

-727 NYSAIY
+727 GYGAIY

-764 QKDLLAVTVKNSQ
+764 QKDLLAVTVKNAQ

-817 IPAVEQAIKEIILS
+817 IPAVEKAIKETILA

-873 SLVQPLIILSE
+873 SLVQPFIILSE
-884 IVADLTGALFLL
+884 IVADLTGALLLL

-979 PLSLALIGGMVVG
+979 PLSLALIGGMIVG

-1008 NRRSGRNA
+1008 
-1016 AEGSNKPEPV
+1016 KPV

>member
-1 MLKRLVER
+1 MLRRLVER

-22 VGVVA
+22 VGIVA
-27 IGKLPVSLMP
+27 IGRLPISLMP

-48 AVNGSSAREI
+48 AASGTSAREI

-73 PALEDIRCE
+73 PSLEDIRCE
-82 AVNGSGNIFMVF
+82 AVNGSGNIFMEF
-94 DHKSNTDLNFIEVNE
+94 SHKSDTDLNFIEVNE

-137 FFINVAIP
+137 FFINLTIP

-159 KEVIARRV
+159 REVIARRV

-192 AKLQGLGIGVDDLE
+192 AKLQGLGIGVDELE
-206 KAIGKNN
+206 KAVGNNN

-228 NVSFDSQVKNRED
+228 NVSFDSQLKSRED
-241 IESITL
+241 IETITL
-247 NINGR
+247 NLNGR

-267 DADGMVQQGEERAI
+267 EAHGMVQQGAERAI
-281 ARAVIKQSD
+281 TMAVIKQSD
-290 AQMADL
+290 AQMAAL
-296 KESLEELT
+296 KSSLEELT
-304 ENFKREY
+304 ENFAKEY

-330 DNLKDNILVG
+330 DNLKSNILVG

-414 RGAALK
+414 RGSTLK
-420 VAVVEATKEVVGP
+420 EAVVEATREVVAP

-484 YWQLYRKQER
+484 YMRLYKGQER
-494 FAPSGFRQ
+494 KPAR
-502 EYIGKK
+502 KK
-508 KSFLDRID
+508 KTFLDRID
-516 DWYEKGLKW
+516 DGYEKGLKW

-531 AAWGVFFALIAGTF
+531 TAWGVFFALIAGTF

-557 PITHKDVILNIDWNS
+557 PITHKDIILNIDWNA
-572 PLTLEESRTRCS
+572 PITLEESRARCS
-584 KILEGMEGHIAHYD
+584 KILEGLEQHIAHYD

-608 SHSGDITSSQVKCY
+608 SHSGDITPSQVKCY

-627 PDDLAQLEPVLLE
+627 PDDLAQVEPVLLK
-640 RIQEKYPQATTGF
+640 RIQEKYPQTTTGF

-696 DRLPEV
+696 ERLPQV

-707 LWQEQILLITQP
+707 LWQEQILLVTQP

-727 NYSAIY
+727 GYGAIY

-764 QKDLLAVTVKNSQ
+764 QKDLLAVTVKNAQ

-817 IPAVEQAIKEIILS
+817 IPAVEKAIKETVLA

-873 SLVQPLIILSE
+873 SLVQPFIILSE
-884 IVADLTGALFLL
+884 IVADLTGALLLL

-929 NRLRKQYSLL
+929 NRLRKQYPLL

-1008 NRRSGRNA
+1008 
-1016 AEGSNKPEPV
+1016 KPV